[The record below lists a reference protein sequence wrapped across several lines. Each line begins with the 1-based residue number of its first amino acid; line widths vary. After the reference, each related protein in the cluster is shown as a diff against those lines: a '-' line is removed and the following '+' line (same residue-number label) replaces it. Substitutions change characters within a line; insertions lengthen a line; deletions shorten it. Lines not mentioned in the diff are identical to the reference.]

1 MLRFFRQIRQK
12 LLTDNKFSKYLLYAV
27 GEILLVV
34 IGILIALQVD
44 TWNEARLARQ
54 NELVVAQDIY
64 LELLE
69 NREYLD
75 QTLEVWKQRKEYI
88 RVLSDMLASE
98 NPNIKQKVF
107 DSLLTGSLS
116 FGNFSPKRN
125 KLDRVLSS
133 EIFEFGQS
141 KDLIREM
148 MNLSGLYDDLNEY
161 FDYNVDTWKQI
172 VQPYLISHYSFRN
185 LNSAF
190 LGDRQSRKDFKI
202 NHKKLLADPVFDNII
217 ENMDGDVS
225 PFIRRLERSLENIDE
240 LTALLESSFPEFDTE
255 FSSTAN

>member
-1 MLRFFRQIRQK
+1 MFRFFRQIRQR
-12 LLTDNKFSKYLLYAV
+12 LITDNKFTKYLLYAV

-44 TWNEARLARQ
+44 NWNEARLARQ

-75 QTLEVWKQRKEYI
+75 ETLKMWKQRKEYI
-88 RVLSDMLASE
+88 RVLSDTLVSE
-98 NPNIKQKVF
+98 NLNITQKVF

-141 KDLIREM
+141 KDIIREM

-185 LNSAF
+185 LNSGF

-240 LTALLESSFPEFDTE
+240 LTALLESSFPEMDTE
-255 FSSTAN
+255 VITSEN

>member
-1 MLRFFRQIRQK
+1 
-12 LLTDNKFSKYLLYAV
+12 
-27 GEILLVV
+27 
-34 IGILIALQVD
+34 
-44 TWNEARLARQ
+44 
-54 NELVVAQDIY
+54 
-64 LELLE
+64 
-69 NREYLD
+69 
-75 QTLEVWKQRKEYI
+75 
-88 RVLSDMLASE
+88 
-98 NPNIKQKVF
+98 
-107 DSLLTGSLS
+107 
-116 FGNFSPKRN
+116 
-125 KLDRVLSS
+125 
-133 EIFEFGQS
+133 
-141 KDLIREM
+141 M

-185 LNSAF
+185 LNSGF

-255 FSSTAN
+255 FSSTAD

>member
-1 MLRFFRQIRQK
+1 
-12 LLTDNKFSKYLLYAV
+12 
-27 GEILLVV
+27 
-34 IGILIALQVD
+34 ILIALQVD
-44 TWNEARLARQ
+44 NWNEERLARR

-75 QTLEVWKQRKEYI
+75 ETLEMWKQRREYI
-88 RVLSDMLASE
+88 RVLSNTLVSE
-98 NPNIKQKVF
+98 NRNVKQKVF
-107 DSLLTGSLS
+107 DSLLSGSLS

-141 KDLIREM
+141 KAIIREM

-172 VQPYLISHYSFRN
+172 VQPYLISNYSFRN

-202 NHKKLLADPVFDNII
+202 DHNKLLADPVFDNIV
-217 ENMDGDVS
+217 ENMQGDVN
-225 PFIRRLERSLENIDE
+225 PFIRLLERSLENIDE
-240 LTALLESSFPEFDTE
+240 LTVLLESSFPKIETE
-255 FSSTAN
+255 FSTSPS